1 MWWERY
7 MEEDSESGDRL
18 ICKMRDGGEPIRREG
33 PARLSVNA
41 GFAAAGNDF
50 GVLLNSSLIIAL

>member
-1 MWWERY
+1 

-50 GVLLNSSLIIAL
+50 CVLLNSSLIIAL